1 MTSSS
6 TSSERPTSRTPFP
19 STGDGRGGS
28 CTARTARG
36 YRSTGSRPTSGG
48 RTRAGGLTYEL
59 EVGKVVKEMLS
70 GKVIRYGEVNN
81 ERRWSF
87 TKEQSLAGFSEIY
100 EDAAGCFKAR
110 QNGG

>member
-1 MTSSS
+1 
-6 TSSERPTSRTPFP
+6 
-19 STGDGRGGS
+19 
-28 CTARTARG
+28 
-36 YRSTGSRPTSGG
+36 
-48 RTRAGGLTYEL
+48 
-59 EVGKVVKEMLS
+59 MLS